1 MPPAACR
8 LPQIPTTDTRKKRSL
23 PPANREAPFF
33 VVMTRYMDQLRVFAF
48 TFEYVPQT
56 FLPFTVV

>member
-8 LPQIPTTDTRKKRSL
+8 KYPRRTPAKK
-23 PPANREAPFF
+23 EASRLQTGKLLFF